1 MSEKYG
7 SAPKPANLCAK
18 RPVFCFHCKRI
29 YLSRALRPVCAK
41 CGSSR
46 VIDYSVVSGNI
57 DALQNKGHVEEI
69 TKILQNQ
76 EVRQLKLERALEL
89 QKSSVEELSNKLK
102 SHFTVAPKKV
112 KQGEHPGPLNLNL
125 GDEDKLWKRMHESSQ
140 KTQEGVN
147 RAMSPGRKYPQTKAA
162 AKQTNPGLLR

>member
-1 MSEKYG
+1 MSRRYG
-7 SAPKPANLCAK
+7 SAPTPMNLCAK
-18 RPVFCFHCKRI
+18 RPVFCFHCKRV
-29 YLSRALRPVCAK
+29 YLSRAKRPVCSK

-46 VIDYSVVSGNI
+46 VINYSVVSENI

-102 SHFTVAPKKV
+102 SSFTVAPKKV
-112 KQGEHPGPLNLNL
+112 KPGDYPGPLVLSW
-125 GDEDKLWKRMHESSQ
+125 DEFDKQMSESGQKRQSHLKGFQSYKE
-140 KTQEGVN
+140 
-147 RAMSPGRKYPQTKAA
+147 KYP
-162 AKQTNPGLLR
+162 TNNS